1 MTDDATR
8 ANVERFS
15 GFADL
20 YDANRPIA
28 PARVGLL
35 LAAYAGTDRPEVVD
49 LGSGTGLST
58 RWSATWAS
66 SVTGIEPNDD
76 MRAQAGRRPAA
87 GVTYRAGTGQ
97 ATGLPTG
104 CADIV
109 TVVQAMHWM
118 EPHATL
124 TEIARLLRPGGVVA
138 VLDADWPPVTGIA
151 DAELAWAVLHRRIR
165 VYEARIA
172 RRETGEALARPVDD
186 DDPALRDDDLADTHR
201 NRLLPAGGRSW
212 SKREHLAN
220 IRAHGAFGHTRDLA
234 YDAAVDGTDPRPADS
249 AMPAGPEIE
258 SADDRH
264 AMADRFVDLMRS
276 QGSYQ
281 AVRNAGLDDDVM
293 GMTAFEADARHAFA
307 VAPGPRQ
314 LTFCWRVRLGVRR

>member
-1 MTDDATR
+1 MTDERAVR

-20 YDANRPIA
+20 YDANRPTA
-28 PARVGLL
+28 PGRLGPV
-35 LAAYAGTDRPEVVD
+35 LAAYAGVDRPTVVD

-58 RWSATWAS
+58 RWAAAWAGA
-66 SVTGIEPNDD
+66 VTGVEPNDD
-76 MRAQAGRRPAA
+76 MRAQAQRRALA
-87 GVTYRAGTGQ
+87 GVAYAAGTGD
-97 ATGLPTG
+97 ATGLPDA
-104 CADIV
+104 CADVV

-118 EPHATL
+118 EPRATL
-124 TEIARLLRPGGVVA
+124 TEIARILRPGGVLA

-151 DAELAWAVLHRRIR
+151 AAEQAWAAVHRRIR

-172 RRETGEALARPVDD
+172 RGERGEALARPVDE

-220 IRAHGAFGHTRDLA
+220 IRAHGAFGYTRDLA
-234 YDAAVDGTDPRPADS
+234 FDAAADGADPP
-249 AMPAGPEIE
+249 PAGDAAGEV
-258 SADDRH
+258 DH
-264 AMADRFVDLMRS
+264 GAMADRFVALMRS

-293 GMTAFEADARHAFA
+293 GMTAFETDARRAFA
-307 VAPGPRQ
+307 TATSPRP
-314 LTFCWRVRLGVRR
+314 LTFCWRVRLGVRS